1 MKKTKPTKKELLESK
16 KQTQDKYKICGLWQ
30 TMCGYIVL
38 MFVKELISGHYLIN
52 LAIDGLVAV
61 VAFYITLHNLASQH
75 KLIQVNKITKKPFIV
90 QIVGMAVGL
99 FIAIITAASPFDIT
113 FLILVIAFLTSQ
125 KMFEKEL
132 NK

>member
-1 MKKTKPTKKELLESK
+1 MKKTKPTKKELLELK
-16 KQTQDKYKICGLWQ
+16 KQTQDKYKISGLWQ

-38 MFVKELISGHYLIN
+38 MFVKELINGHYLIN

-61 VAFYITLHNLASQH
+61 IAFYITLHNLAAQH
-75 KLIQVNKITKKPFIV
+75 KIIQANKITKKPFII

-99 FIAIITAASPFDIT
+99 FIAVISAASPFDIT